1 MKRLGLL
8 ILILVGFFSCKHSDS
23 GKFQVSGKYKNA
35 DKIFTAGKGAKL
47 DGKILLVEI
56 PFGKDQNIQALDSA
70 LVTRANA
77 SFELNSK
84 GKKDGVYELVFGDN
98 LMAVPLIDDEN
109 TVSLDIDLGKQEDF
123 FEVSGSPATSG
134 MKEFIAN
141 FSKKKG
147 ALDKIAE
154 NMDSLRRTNA
164 PDSVLALVAAEKSD
178 ALAAV
183 NKYSLDFLKTA
194 KNPTLIGF
202 ILNWASLGFT
212 QQQFEQNLYENQKKF
227 PDNEVLAD
235 MKKKYD
241 LQKALALQET
251 QQQQNMAS
259 SWIGKQA
266 PELDLPDMTGKT
278 VSIASFKGKY
288 LLVDFWASWCGPCR
302 AENPNVVKA
311 YGEFKNKNFAILGVS
326 LDKDKESWQQ
336 AVKEDRLEWAQV
348 SDLKEWSSKAVGI
361 YQFQGIPFNVLIDP
375 DGKVISQELRGAALE
390 EKLKQVLQ

>member
-1 MKRLGLL
+1 MKKFGLL
-8 ILILVGFFSCKHSDS
+8 LLILVGFFSCKQGDT
-23 GKFQVSGKYKNA
+23 GKFQVSGKYRNA
-35 DKIFTAGKGAKL
+35 DKIFTAGQGAKL
-47 DGKILLVEI
+47 SGKVLLVEI

-70 LVTRANA
+70 PVTGANA
-77 SFELNSK
+77 SFELNAK

-98 LMAVPLIDDEN
+98 IMAIPLIDDEN

-123 FEVSGSPATSG
+123 FEVSGSPATNG

-147 ALDKIAE
+147 ALDKITE
-154 NMDSLRRTNA
+154 NMDSLRKTNA

-194 KNPTLIGF
+194 NDPTLIGF

-212 QQQFEQNLYENQKKF
+212 QQQFEQNLYNYQKKY

-241 LQKALALQET
+241 LQKALAQQET
-251 QQQQNMAS
+251 QQQQSMAS

-266 PELDLPDMTGKT
+266 PELDLPDVTGKT
-278 VSIASFKGKY
+278 VPLASFKGKY

-326 LDKDKESWQQ
+326 LDKDKQSWQQ

-348 SDLKEWSSKAVGI
+348 SDLKEWNSKAVGI

-375 DGKVISQELRGAALE
+375 DGKVISQELRGPALE
-390 EKLKQVLQ
+390 DKLKQVLQ